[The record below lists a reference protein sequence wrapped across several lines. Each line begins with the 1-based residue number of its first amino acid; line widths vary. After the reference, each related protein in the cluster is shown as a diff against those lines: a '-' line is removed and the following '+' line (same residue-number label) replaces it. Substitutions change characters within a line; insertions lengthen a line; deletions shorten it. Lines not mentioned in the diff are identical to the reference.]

1 MSAFNSCDL
10 IRHGGEFL
18 ALLLSR
24 NRSRQQADFRQ
35 RGGLSFAFSASLAV
49 AFESNSPSER
59 SAIYYDVQFASLSVR
74 APRAAHPA
82 VDIYERIYR

>member
-1 MSAFNSCDL
+1 MDRSKLRERDHKS
-10 IRHGGEFL
+10 
-18 ALLLSR
+18 
-24 NRSRQQADFRQ
+24 SRQQADFRQ
-35 RGGLSFAFSASLAV
+35 RGGLSFAFSASRAV

-59 SAIYYDVQFASLSVR
+59 SAIYYDAQFASLSVR